1 MCPARIKSRKR
12 PCYGSR
18 FFSFVD
24 NANQAYYYQSREFN
38 RTFRNQNGSLSPFE
52 IDQYKEESQL
62 KRTLA
67 LLLTFILVLS
77 CTAGLAAEYQLRT
90 STNLAATGTVG
101 KGLTKFVE
109 LVNEKSGGRIEATA
123 NYGNEL
129 GSQAEQVEM
138 CQLGTLE
145 MVVSAPG
152 TGPGAWVPQLMM
164 FEFPYL
170 FKDNE
175 HYRRVL
181 KGLESEVSA
190 LVEPFG
196 LIAMAGQSQGARHM
210 LTVTPVE
217 KLEDMKGLKMRGP
230 NSIYISMFNYLGAAG
245 TTMDWNEIYTSLQ
258 TKVIDGMEASPSM
271 IHSMKFEDNAKN
283 LTITNH
289 IIACVYYFFNA
300 DWYGS
305 LPADLQEVVR
315 ECAEEAAAFQ
325 AEIDDL
331 DQEVALQKMI
341 DEGVAVHELTDAD
354 KWVEAC
360 SPMLA
365 EYRQKSE
372 QWNDFIDKMI
382 AIE

>member
-1 MCPARIKSRKR
+1 MKK
-12 PCYGSR
+12 
-18 FFSFVD
+18 
-24 NANQAYYYQSREFN
+24 
-38 RTFRNQNGSLSPFE
+38 
-52 IDQYKEESQL
+52 
-62 KRTLA
+62 TLA

-305 LPADLQEVVR
+305 LPVDLQDVVR

-325 AEIDDL
+325 AETDDL

-341 DEGVAVHELTDAD
+341 DEGVVVHELADAD